1 MTKKDVIYVV
11 FSRLW
16 SSFMQLWIVKG
27 NLQVNVLDYRFS
39 LHDKCAQM
47 EDQKQERK
55 QTKSLLNN
63 KAGFQFWKISQN
75 PAEKLGIGISST
87 YSSRIYVTVSGE
99 DNKDFLECF
108 TNVLLEFSGD
118 LRVV

>member
-27 NLQVNVLDYRFS
+27 NLVNVLDYRFS

-47 EDQKQERK
+47 EDQKTGTETNKVPAK
-55 QTKSLLNN
+55 QQGWIPILKNQPKS
-63 KAGFQFWKISQN
+63 S
-75 PAEKLGIGISST
+75 
-87 YSSRIYVTVSGE
+87 
-99 DNKDFLECF
+99 
-108 TNVLLEFSGD
+108 
-118 LRVV
+118 